1 MGMCC
6 HAVALCCIAPQCKW
20 QAFTVGQ
27 ELGCVVDAV
36 CSGSGV
42 AGNAAGGAAELVAEL
57 AGGP

>member
-1 MGMCC
+1 MLPCC
-6 HAVALCCIAPQCKW
+6 RIVLHRSAVQW